1 MEEKVIPADFD
12 NRPVIG
18 PTVEAFLKL
27 LAEIASRHTESEREG
42 AE

>member
-18 PTVEAFLKL
+18 PIVEAFLEL
-27 LAEIASRHTESEREG
+27 LAEIASRPVESEREG
-42 AE
+42 AK